1 MKNTFNACLQFVIA
15 FVLLHNHAPLY
26 AQPDCASYSS
36 QPLAKIERSH
46 YFYPTM
52 ATMNEVD
59 YSLGN
64 QFFILEK
71 NTDLYNINWSGH
83 YITIA
88 KYDKNL
94 TRTDTAEIYVEMG
107 DNPNP
112 RSNLRVFV
120 LGESLYISY
129 LENSPDI
136 NKRKS
141 ITLYVQKVDLTTFTI
156 DDNKLAL
163 FTGDINQVT
172 DYYPY
177 IDIRQ
182 NLHLDIANN
191 KEYLSIV
198 FFGRDEMAPAVLQ
211 YQILDT
217 EFDVKYE
224 GEMPVNER
232 IDKILTI
239 ETRVNNNGAL
249 AVGIKLNKVG
259 RVGENNENTFRVFL
273 VNEQNNSSTFD
284 MEDKLGYATDME
296 LYFTESVLV
305 VDCDWQYYT
314 DEKPS
319 GMKYKTKI
327 FDVAT
332 TKAFPDFVENILEY
346 LPEPEKNNFKYG
358 KSAKPLDE
366 LSESFKLMNVKS
378 DQGKQTYFLFRYQI
392 PDKFHT
398 ANLKTDDL
406 FAYYLVKVNGQME
419 KQWAH
424 LIYYPTDIFETMVF
438 KDNKVTLLAQ
448 GFSSPGARNTTNS
461 YDVFDA
467 TNEASTPGKYKSY
480 ELQFN
485 ENGDVVV
492 KDFMKACGDYDN
504 VFNFESSY
512 FIQKYQTFILMKT
525 GADKRITRI
534 SY

>member
-1 MKNTFNACLQFVIA
+1 MLAFFLFNTTQLFG
-15 FVLLHNHAPLY
+15 
-26 AQPDCASYSS
+26 QPDCDSYIS

-182 NLHLDIANN
+182 NLHIDIANN

-232 IDKILTI
+232 IDKIVTI

-249 AVGIKLNKVG
+249 AVGLKLNKVG
-259 RVGENNENTFRVFL
+259 RVGVNNENTFRILL
-273 VNEQNNSSTFD
+273 VDKKDNPSIYD
-284 MEDKLGYATDME
+284 MEDKLGYTTDMK
-296 LYFTESVLV
+296 LFFTESVLV

-314 DEKPS
+314 DERPS
-319 GMKYKTKI
+319 SMVNKI
-327 FDVAT
+327 KVFDVAT
-332 TKAFPDFVENILEY
+332 GTALPDFAENVFEY
-346 LPEPEKNNFKYG
+346 LSEQEKNNFKYG

-366 LSESFKLMNVKS
+366 LAQSFELVNVMS
-378 DQGKQTYFLFRYQI
+378 DPGKQTYFLFKYQI

-398 ANLKTDDL
+398 ANLKADDL
-406 FAYYLVKVNGQME
+406 FVYYLVKVNGQME

-448 GFSSPGARNTTNS
+448 GFRSPDAGNTTNS
-461 YDVFDA
+461 FDVFDA
-467 TNEASTPGKYKSY
+467 TNKACTPGKYKSY
-480 ELQFN
+480 ELQFT
-485 ENGDVVV
+485 ENGDFEV
-492 KDFMKACGDYDN
+492 KDFMKECGDYDN

-512 FIQKYQTFILMKT
+512 FIQKYQTFILIKT
-525 GADKRITRI
+525 GADKWITRI